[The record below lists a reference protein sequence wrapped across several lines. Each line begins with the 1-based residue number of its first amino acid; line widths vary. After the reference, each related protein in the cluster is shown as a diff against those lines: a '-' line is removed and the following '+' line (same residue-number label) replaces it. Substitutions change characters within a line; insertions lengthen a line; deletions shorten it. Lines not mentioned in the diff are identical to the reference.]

1 MNSVLEIY
9 SAELHVKKVVEYLE
23 ELRDA
28 SPGMYAKT
36 RTRLKNISVD
46 LFKGIEL
53 ISKILQ
59 DDSLLDDS
67 EFSSNREA
75 LQDLVTELSENSD
88 RTSKQI
94 AELSQFVSTDSVNLT
109 SENKKFLVSYYG
121 RVLSGL
127 ASANIPY
134 YKVAD
139 CASILWRWYNARF
152 FQSSSGFKYSV
163 SKIPTW
169 ISYIVIAYGIAL
181 RNKTSQQFLDSFAQW
196 CETTSENNY
205 PLPFA
210 VHSTISSMSAD
221 TVTLEALAVWD
232 VLIDYGLAVELPAQ
246 LQTFQLGRYMISDIF
261 DKLNLDLT
269 NAYEYYNNDPE
280 LLKKYN
286 LIGGEG

>member
-1 MNSVLEIY
+1 MEIY
-9 SAELHVKKVVEYLE
+9 SAESHAKKVVEFLE
-23 ELRDA
+23 EMREA

-36 RTRLKNISVD
+36 RTRLRNISAD

-59 DDSLLDDS
+59 EDSLLDDA
-67 EFSSNREA
+67 EFSSNREE
-75 LQDLVTELSENSD
+75 LQDLVTELSENSNK
-88 RTSKQI
+88 TSKQI
-94 AELSQFVSTDSVNLT
+94 AELSQFVTTDSVNLT
-109 SENKKFLVSYYG
+109 VENKKFLVSYYG

-134 YKVAD
+134 YRVAD
-139 CASILWRWYNARF
+139 CASMLWRWYNARF
-152 FQSSSGFKYSV
+152 FQNSSGFKYSV

-196 CETTSENNY
+196 CDTTSKNHY
-205 PLPFA
+205 PLPYTI
-210 VHSTISSMSAD
+210 HSVVSSMSQD

-246 LQTFQLGRYMISDIF
+246 LQTFQLGRYVISDIF

-286 LIGGEG
+286 LTGGES